1 MRVDSYRLVLALYVA
16 SIAPQALAGTDTAQS
31 HGAHVHG
38 IASLTFALEQQQ
50 AELMLESPLVNLT
63 GFEHA
68 PRSAAEQAQWD
79 KTRSLLQSGQWLQL
93 PAAAQCRLVSHQ
105 LDQPWDSTGHSHA
118 GDSDV
123 GHDHAG
129 DSDAGHADV
138 QLSLSYRC
146 AVPQALTQVAVDLF
160 RHAADLQQIDVQWAG
175 MQQGAATLTPAAA
188 KFQLSQ
194 D

>member
-1 MRVDSYRLVLALYVA
+1 MRVDTYRLALAFYVA
-16 SIAPQALAGTDTAQS
+16 SVAPQAQADTDTAQS

-68 PRSAAEQAQWD
+68 PHTAAELAQWD

-105 LDQPWDSTGHSHA
+105 LEQPWDTAGHS
-118 GDSDV
+118 
-123 GHDHAG
+123 HAG

-146 AVPQALTQVAVDLF
+146 AVPQALTQVAIDLF
-160 RHAADLQQIDVQWAG
+160 RHAADLQQIDVQWVG
-175 MQQGAATLTPAAA
+175 VQQGAATLTPAAA

-194 D
+194 H

>member
-1 MRVDSYRLVLALYVA
+1 MRVDSYRLVLALYA
-16 SIAPQALAGTDTAQS
+16 TSIAPQALAGTDTAQS

-68 PRSAAEQAQWD
+68 PRTAAEQAQWD

-105 LDQPWDSTGHSHA
+105 LDQPWDTAGHSHA
-118 GDSDV
+118 DQS
-123 GHDHAG
+123 HADHA
-129 DSDAGHADV
+129 DL

-146 AVPQALTQVAVDLF
+146 AVPQALTQVAIDLF
-160 RHAADLQQIDVQWAG
+160 RHAADLQQIDVQWVG

>member
-1 MRVDSYRLVLALYVA
+1 MRVDTYRLALALYVA
-16 SIAPQALAGTDTAQS
+16 SIAPQAQADTDTAQS

-68 PRSAAEQAQWD
+68 PRTGAEQAQWD

-105 LDQPWDSTGHSHA
+105 LEQPWDTAGHSH
-118 GDSDV
+118 
-123 GHDHAG
+123 
-129 DSDAGHADV
+129 AGHADV

-146 AVPQALTQVAVDLF
+146 AVPQALTQVAIDLF
-160 RHAADLQQIDVQWAG
+160 RHAADLQQIDVQWVG
-175 MQQGAATLTPAAA
+175 VQQGAATLTPAAA

-194 D
+194 Q